1 MCSTSGS
8 SEEIIRIATPSA
20 ASSVSS
26 RCTSALVAM
35 SMPRVGSST
44 ISSAG
49 WRPSHL
55 ASTTFCWLPPD
66 SWDTGSMSRPYL
78 RLQPDRP
85 VGRERP
91 FRRRP
96 DQAALAQP
104 AERGERHVLLHR
116 HVHDQALLP
125 AVLGDE
131 ADARGHRAGR
141 RGLGAAAGRASA
153 PRPRRSGRCRTRPG
167 PPRCGRTRPGRPARR
182 SRPPGPRSEMSVNTP
197 SRVSRSTTQDA
208 VAGLG
213 ARARRRVPPPG
224 GRPSR
229 APGHRRSARPARWS
243 ARAGRR
249 ASR

>member
-1 MCSTSGS
+1 MP
-8 SEEIIRIATPSA
+8 TPSR
-20 ASSVSS
+20 ASRTSS

-66 SWDTGSMSRPYL
+66 SRDTGSVSRPYL
-78 RLQPDRP
+78 MFSRTAQSAANARSAA
-85 VGRERP
+85 
-91 FRRRP
+91 RP

-131 ADARGHRAGR
+131 ADPGGHRGR
-141 RGLGAAAGRASA
+141 RRGAAQLAAAHHDPAGVVA
-153 PRPRRSGRCRTRPG
+153 
-167 PPRCGRTRPGRPARR
+167 
-182 SRPPGPRSEMSVNTP
+182 V
-197 SRVSRSTTQDA
+197 DA
-208 VAGLG
+208 EHG
-213 ARARRRVPPPG
+213 
-224 GRPSR
+224 
-229 APGHRRSARPARWS
+229 PGHLAAARPDQAGQGDDLARPARQ
-243 ARAGRR
+243 ARCR
-249 ASR
+249 